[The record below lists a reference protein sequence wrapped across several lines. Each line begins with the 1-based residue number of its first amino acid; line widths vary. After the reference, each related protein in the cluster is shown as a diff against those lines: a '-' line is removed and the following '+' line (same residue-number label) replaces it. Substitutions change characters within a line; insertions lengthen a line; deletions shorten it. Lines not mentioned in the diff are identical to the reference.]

1 MDQTEFIINLIII
14 ALIFLGPVVLFF
26 FGWFV
31 GSRIEKRHYQ
41 SIQAREQTFLRLPAV
56 PTRTPDPDRMIA
68 ESRFVM
74 GAVVISN
81 DPFKKFLA
89 RLRMIFGGRLRSY
102 ESLLDRARR
111 EAILRMKESFPQAD
125 TILNLRLETS
135 TIASKKGKKAMGIV
149 EVVASGTAIRYQS
162 QA

>member
-1 MDQTEFIINLIII
+1 MDQFEFIFHLSIV
-14 ALIFLGPVVLFF
+14 ALVILSPVILFF

-31 GSRIEKRHYQ
+31 GSHVERRHYR
-41 SIQAREQTFLRLPAV
+41 SIHQREQALLRLPAI
-56 PTRTPDPDRMIA
+56 PTRTLESGRTVV
-68 ESRFVM
+68 ESRLVM

-111 EAILRMKESFPQAD
+111 EAVLRMKESFPEAD
-125 TILNLRLETS
+125 AILNLRLETS
-135 TIASKKGKKAMGIV
+135 AITRKHRDKGMGAV
-149 EVVASGTAIRYQS
+149 EVVASGTAIRYQPV
-162 QA
+162 A

>member
-1 MDQTEFIINLIII
+1 MEQIELIINI
-14 ALIFLGPVVLFF
+14 IFLALVFGFPVLLFF

-31 GSRIEKRHYQ
+31 GSLIEKRHYK
-41 SIQAREQTFLRLPAV
+41 SIHAREQNFLHLPAV
-56 PTRTPDPDRMIA
+56 PTRSPDASRVIA
-68 ESRFVM
+68 ESRMVM
-74 GAVVISN
+74 GTVVISN

-89 RLRMIFGGRLRSY
+89 QLRMIFGGRLRSY

-125 TILNLRLETS
+125 AILNLRLETS
-135 TIASKKGKKAMGIV
+135 TIASKKGKQAMGTV
-149 EVVASGTAIRYQS
+149 EVVASGTAIRYQP